1 MAQAYELKAELRER
15 AGKGAAR
22 AERRAGRVP
31 GVIYGNKEEPILIS
45 LDPVDLAKEI
55 NAPGFFT
62 HVYEIAL
69 GDDKYRVL
77 ARDLQQ
83 HPINDLP
90 IHVDFMRFSAKT
102 RLAVEVVVEFINED
116 ECPGLEEGGVLNV
129 VRYAVELRCQPD
141 NIPETIVADLAGLQ
155 IGDTIHISSIPLP
168 DGVEP
173 TVTDRDFTVATIAA
187 PTIITDAELEEDG
200 EEGEEGAESEEGAEG
215 EDEEGDDG
223 EKEEASED

>member
-31 GVIYGNKEEPILIS
+31 GVIYGNKQDPILIS
-45 LDPVDLAKEI
+45 VDPVDLAKEI

-62 HVYEIAL
+62 HVYEISV

-116 ECPGLEEGGVLNV
+116 ECPGLTEGGVLNI

-141 NIPETIVADLAGLQ
+141 NIPATIVADLTGLN
-155 IGDTIHISSIPLP
+155 IGDTIHISSIALP

-173 TVTDRDFTVATIAA
+173 TITDRDFTVATIAA
-187 PTIITDAELEEDG
+187 PTIMTEAEEDG
-200 EEGEEGAESEEGAEG
+200 EEDGEGAEG
-215 EDEEGDDG
+215 GEEAADGDDDG
-223 EKEEASED
+223 DGDKEEASED

>member
-31 GVIYGNKEEPILIS
+31 GVIYGNKQDPILIS
-45 LDPVDLAKEI
+45 LDPVALAKEI
-55 NAPGFFT
+55 NSPGFFT
-62 HVYEIAL
+62 HVYEVAV

-102 RLAVEVVVEFINED
+102 RLAVEVVVEFINEE

-141 NIPETIVADLAGLQ
+141 NIPETIVADLTGLQ
-155 IGDTIHISSIPLP
+155 IGDSIHISSIPLP

-173 TVTDRDFTVATIAA
+173 TITDRDFTVATIAA
-187 PTIITDAELEEDG
+187 PTIMTEAE
-200 EEGEEGAESEEGAEG
+200 EEGEEGAESAEEAA
-215 EDEEGDDG
+215 DGDDEG

>member
-31 GVIYGNKEEPILIS
+31 GVIYGNKQDPILIS

-55 NAPGFFT
+55 NSPGFFT
-62 HVYEIAL
+62 HVYEVTV

-90 IHVDFMRFSAKT
+90 IHVDFMRFSPKT

-116 ECPGLEEGGVLNV
+116 ECPGLTEGGVLNI

-141 NIPETIVADLAGLQ
+141 NIPATIVADLTGLN

-173 TVTDRDFTVATIAA
+173 TITDRDFTVATIAA
-187 PTIITDAELEEDG
+187 PTIMVETEDEDG
-200 EEGEEGAESEEGAEG
+200 EEGEDAEG
-215 EDEEGDDG
+215 GEEAADGEDDG
-223 EKEEASED
+223 DKEEASED

>member
-31 GVIYGNKEEPILIS
+31 GVIYGNKQDPILIS
-45 LDPVDLAKEI
+45 VDPVDLAKEI
-55 NAPGFFT
+55 NSPGFFT
-62 HVYEIAL
+62 HVYEIAV

-116 ECPGLEEGGVLNV
+116 ECPGLTEGGVLNI

-141 NIPETIVADLAGLQ
+141 NIPSTIVADLTGLN

-187 PTIITDAELEEDG
+187 PTIMTETEDEDG
-200 EEGEEGAESEEGAEG
+200 EEGEGAEG
-215 EDEEGDDG
+215 GEEAADGDDEGD
-223 EKEEASED
+223 KEEASED

>member
-31 GVIYGNKEEPILIS
+31 GVIYGNKQDPILIS
-45 LDPVDLAKEI
+45 IDPVDLAKEI
-55 NAPGFFT
+55 NSPGFFT
-62 HVYEIAL
+62 HVYEVAV
-69 GDDKYRVL
+69 GGEKYRVL

-102 RLAVEVVVEFINED
+102 RLAVEVVVEFVNED
-116 ECPGLEEGGVLNV
+116 ECPGLREGGVLNV

-141 NIPETIVADLAGLQ
+141 NIPETIVADLTGLE
-155 IGDTIHISSIPLP
+155 IGDTLHISAIALP

-173 TVTDRDFTVATIAA
+173 TITDRDFTVATIAA
-187 PTIITDAELEEDG
+187 PTIITDT
-200 EEGEEGAESEEGAEG
+200 EGEEGDEDGEGADGG
-215 EDEEGDDG
+215 EDAADGGDDDG
-223 EKEEASED
+223 EKDEASED